1 MVIGYVKD
9 DYFSQAEFLYGLS
22 AEDNEKRELL
32 TNLIVIDVVTNM
44 EVYVER
50 LLSQF
55 LKKYNEVGV
64 PTSKIENKLKI
75 EHTKTVM
82 SSLQTLITHE
92 HKQEDTISL
101 LKKVSRLWVDDSEDV
116 MPIEVGV
123 KFPRGKHGEVQLES
137 LFEKMN
143 IRNVLDKVEIDAISE
158 SLVDESKLDIGEF
171 IRDITSKRNIA
182 IHEGAPLHFRVS
194 LENLRFLI
202 DTTDELLNQLTALVN
217 CELNRHRQLLA
228 S

>member
-1 MVIGYVKD
+1 MAIVYIKG
-9 DYFSQAEFLYGLS
+9 DYFSQAEFLYSLS
-22 AEDNEKRELL
+22 SIDNEKRELL

-64 PTSKIENKLKI
+64 PTSKVENKLKI
-75 EHTKTVM
+75 EHTKNVM
-82 SSLQTLITHE
+82 SSIQSLIAHE

-101 LKKVSRLWVDDSEDV
+101 LKKVSRLWVDGSEDIV
-116 MPIEVGV
+116 PIEVGV

-143 IRNVLDKVEIDAISE
+143 ICNVLDKVAIDAVAE
-158 SLVDESKLDIGEF
+158 SLVDESKLDVGAF
-171 IRDITSKRNIA
+171 IQDITSKRNLA
-182 IHEGAPLHFRVS
+182 IHEGVPLHYRVS
-194 LENLRFLI
+194 LENLRFII
-202 DTTDELLNQLTALVN
+202 DTTSELLNQLTALVN
-217 CELNRHRQLLA
+217 NELNRHRKLLA